1 VPIIKMLLSGTA
13 FYMFLNKIKI
23 FHLRNF
29 RVAANKKSVIDTT
42 KIVQLIE
49 QIVQFTKKI

>member
-1 VPIIKMLLSGTA
+1 MLLSGTA